1 MSDSPFAAEGG
12 IRDYIAAKQLERAQ
26 TVPTA
31 QARLYLSGPIEVAK
45 QIIRADCLREGLCVT
60 IEPTTFIYT
69 GGEEAGYVVGLLN
82 YPRFP
87 SCQAIITSRAR
98 DLMHK
103 LLDGTHQHSALMVTP
118 TETEWVTKRAASLGG
133 KD

>member
-1 MSDSPFAAEGG
+1 MRTE
-12 IRDYIAAKQLERAQ
+12 

-31 QARLYLSGPIEVAK
+31 SARLYLSGPIEVAK

-69 GGEEAGYVVGLLN
+69 GGEEAGYVVGLVN

-87 SCQAIITSRAR
+87 SDQAAITARAR
-98 DLMHK
+98 DLMQR
-103 LLDGTHQHSALMVTP
+103 LLDGTHQHSALLVTP
-118 TETEWVTKRAASLGG
+118 EVTEWVTKRTDGVDSVDGG
-133 KD
+133 GNGR